1 MAVLQE
7 WPQQRGHAYGWFR
20 RYNPRVAQSQLRR
33 MAQWAVVVL
42 VAVTVGSYYRWSV
55 RATGNPFYWGYDL
68 GGYYNYLGRA
78 FAHGRLHLPIEPSRE
93 LLALPNPWD
102 PAVPDSYKM
111 QDMALFNG
119 RYYLYH
125 GAGPAVIL
133 FTPWRLLTGHDL
145 PENFALFLLCFGGFL
160 FSCGA
165 LLRVFALADATPG
178 PLLLALMLLALGI
191 CQSVPYLLNRV
202 FVYEIAIGGG
212 YFCLSG
218 AVFFLAR
225 SIESR
230 RRVWWLAASGLMFGL
245 AIACR
250 PHLGLAGAI
259 ALGGLAVSP
268 NRTRS
273 SLAAFMAP
281 LILVGAAVAAY
292 NYQRFGNPFEFG
304 IRYLLTGENQ
314 NRIKLAA
321 GNVMPGLYFML
332 FCPPDF
338 NPVFPW
344 VRLVLRNPFNSPD
357 SHFPAGYVIEPIVGA
372 LYCAPFIVGAFFL
385 VRASRLASV
394 RILLWIALASSA
406 AVLLFLTATGFT
418 TQRYEV
424 DFLPLAVLAAVASL
438 GILIARSGG
447 ITRGAVTTA
456 FAGLVAYSVIVNLAL
471 GIDGPYDEILKSRT
485 TSYLR
490 IARWFSPIEK
500 YRPMMNPKV
509 VVDLTAEFKSQPD
522 GFLEPL
528 ITMGRQSYRH
538 FISIEHLPGTL
549 RIISRS
555 DTSTMSHEIEDPGPK
570 PVGIGVMFH
579 PESGKLTIAIN
590 GQEILSHA
598 VGILVTAPAQV
609 AVGENNIEFNVVV
622 KLFTGRIYGV
632 RKMVTA

>member
-1 MAVLQE
+1 MI
-7 WPQQRGHAYGWFR
+7 
-20 RYNPRVAQSQLRR
+20 
-33 MAQWAVVVL
+33 L
-42 VAVTVGSYYRWSV
+42 VAITIGSYYLWSV
-55 RATGNPFYWGYDL
+55 RAAGNRFYWGYDL

-78 FAHGRLHLPIEPSRE
+78 FAHGRLYLPIQPSRE

-111 QDMALFNG
+111 QDMAFFNG

-160 FSCGA
+160 FSCGT
-165 LLRVFALADATPG
+165 LLRIFALVKVKPG

-191 CQSVPYLLNRV
+191 CQGAPYLLNRV

-218 AVFFLAR
+218 AVFFLTS

-230 RRVWWLAASGLMFGL
+230 GRTWWLSASGLMFGL
-245 AIACR
+245 AISCR

-259 ALGGLAVSP
+259 ALAGLTISP

-273 SLAAFMAP
+273 SLLAFMGP
-281 LILVGAAVAAY
+281 LILVGAAVATY
-292 NYQRFGNPFEFG
+292 NYLRFGDPLEFG
-304 IRYLLTGENQ
+304 VRYLLTGANQ

-321 GNVMPGLYFML
+321 ANVMPGLYFML

-338 NPVFPW
+338 SPVFPW
-344 VRLVLRNPFNSPD
+344 VRLALRYPFNSPD
-357 SHFPAGYVIEPIVGA
+357 YPFPAGYVIEPIMGALYGAPFMVGA
-372 LYCAPFIVGAFFL
+372 LLIALAP
-385 VRASRLASV
+385 RLAKV
-394 RILLWIALASSA
+394 GILLWIVLASSA

-424 DFLPLAVLAAVASL
+424 DFLPLAVLVAVANF

-447 ITRGAVTTA
+447 VRRAAVTAA
-456 FAGLVAYSVIVNLAL
+456 FASLVAYSTIANLAL
-471 GIDGPYDEILKSRT
+471 GIGGPYDEMLKSRT
-485 TSYLR
+485 ASYLR
-490 IARWFSPIEK
+490 IARWFSPIEQF
-500 YRPMMNPKV
+500 RPMLKPRV
-509 VVDLTAEFKSQPD
+509 VIDLTAEFKAQPD

-528 ITMGRQSYRH
+528 LTMGQQPYGD
-538 FISIEHLPGTL
+538 FISIEHLPGRL

-555 DTSTMSHEIEDPGPK
+555 DTSTVAQEIEDPGSK
-570 PVGIGVMFH
+570 PVGIH
-579 PESGKLTIAIN
+579 LSYCPESGKLTIAIN
-590 GQEILSHA
+590 GREILAHA
-598 VGILVTAPAQV
+598 MGILVTAPAQV
-609 AVGENNIEFNVVV
+609 AIGENRIEFNVAV
-622 KLFTGRIYGV
+622 KRFTGRIYGV
-632 RKMVTA
+632 RKTVTALGESDGLRQK